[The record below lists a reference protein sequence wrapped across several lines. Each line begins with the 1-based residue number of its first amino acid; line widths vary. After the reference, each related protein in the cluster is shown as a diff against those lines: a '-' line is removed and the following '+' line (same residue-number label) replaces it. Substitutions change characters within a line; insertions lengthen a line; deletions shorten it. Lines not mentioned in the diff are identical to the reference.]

1 VPTADPP
8 ATGLL
13 PSVFDRLLDPMS
25 MGSVASAQSASPGG
39 SLAAITE
46 AVRRDVEELLNNRR
60 PVDAEADR
68 FPELSR
74 SVFAYGL
81 PELIS
86 LPAVTGPQRDAIAR
100 LVAEAVTRH
109 EPRLRDVRA
118 TIVGSPDPTDRT
130 IKLRID
136 GRLRLSPAPGV
147 QFETVLQLA
156 AGQTAVVKRSV

>member
-1 VPTADPP
+1 MGP
-8 ATGLL
+8 ANPHTG
-13 PSVFDRLLDPMS
+13 S
-25 MGSVASAQSASPGG
+25 
-39 SLAAITE
+39 SLAAVTE

-60 PVDAEADR
+60 PVDAEAER
-68 FPELSR
+68 FPELSK

-86 LPAVTGPQRDAIAR
+86 LPALTGPQRDSIAR
-100 LVAEAVTRH
+100 LVAESVARN

-118 TIVGSPDPTDRT
+118 TITSSPDSTDRS
-130 IKLRID
+130 IRLRID

-156 AGQTAVVKRSV
+156 AGQTAVVKRSK